1 MNFISMYTD
10 EMKLKLLKGS
20 NKLLSTSKVGTQEI
34 KDGKSNLEIGSF
46 NLYYNAES

>member
-1 MNFISMYTD
+1 
-10 EMKLKLLKGS
+10 MKLKLLKGS

-46 NLYYNAES
+46 IVQKVRKVSC